1 MFHRSLP
8 EPARDVLVLAAR
20 LTVAFVMLA
29 HVWDTFG
36 VKGFT
41 STADQFGRFGIPLAI
56 AATAFTLVVELIGSI
71 LLAVGLFVPYASALM
86 TFVMLGAV
94 FFVHAPHGVFVK
106 NNGWEL
112 VGLIAAVCV
121 AIAANGPGRWSLD
134 RVLFD
139 RRTAP
144 AAPAP
149 VDVSSDPAGV
159 PIAPAPASFRPAPA
173 PAADSR
179 PAWDSDP
186 TWNPAPARQA
196 PRWDSEP
203 TTGSW
208 ETAPAPAPRWAH
220 EQQPASLW
228 DTGEQQA
235 ARPARVPSA
244 YANATPRPP
253 AGAWSEPVWKDPADL
268 AREQEPARPRYA
280 DYADP
285 HTSAIDTVAPDRR

>member
-41 STADQFGRFGIPLAI
+41 TTSGQFENLGIPLAI
-56 AATAFTLVVELIGSI
+56 AATAFTLVVELVGSI
-71 LLAVGLFVPYASALM
+71 LLAVGLFVPYASGLM

-94 FFVHAPHGVFVK
+94 FFVHAEHGVFVK

-121 AIAANGPGRWSLD
+121 AIAANGAGRISLD
-134 RVLFD
+134 HLIFD
-139 RRTAP
+139 RRKAP

-159 PIAPAPASFRPAPA
+159 PIAPAPVSFRQAE
-173 PAADSR
+173 
-179 PAWDSDP
+179 P
-186 TWNPAPARQA
+186 TARA
-196 PRWDSEP
+196 PRWDNNEP
-203 TTGSW
+203 RW
-208 ETAPAPAPRWAH
+208 NPEPRWADRPAPAPRWA
-220 EQQPASLW
+220 QDQAPVSLW
-228 DTGEQQA
+228 DDGAPTPEQA
-235 ARPARVPSA
+235 PTRVPSA
-244 YANATPRPP
+244 YAT
-253 AGAWSEPVWKDPADL
+253 AGAGRPDPAQYESVQFAAEKTPVWT
-268 AREQEPARPRYA
+268 EPAPRAEEQARSEFA
-280 DYADP
+280 DS
-285 HTSAIDTVAPDRR
+285 HTQAITTVGRTDDR